1 MAFPA
6 LRAVLLER
14 IEIRYK
20 LIAQL
25 RAFAGS
31 PARHHHRMFPSE
43 RFVCPVPHRG
53 RRRRSDS
60 QEIGK
65 SRFI

>member
-6 LRAVLLER
+6 LPAVLLER

-20 LIAQL
+20 LIMQPCAVT
-25 RAFAGS
+25 GS
-31 PARHHHRMFPSE
+31 PARHHHRMLRLE

-53 RRRRSDS
+53 RRRRSNS
-60 QEIGK
+60 QGLV
-65 SRFI
+65 